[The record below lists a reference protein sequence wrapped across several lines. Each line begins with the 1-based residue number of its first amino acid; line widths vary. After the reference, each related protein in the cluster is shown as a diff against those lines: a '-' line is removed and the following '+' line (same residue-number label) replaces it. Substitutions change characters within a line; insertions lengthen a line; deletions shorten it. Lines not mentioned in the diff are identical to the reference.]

1 MPHHGSF
8 EITTQTSSSSSAT
21 ISPRLAPM
29 EDGEEKVDIL
39 GMLESAVQRSS
50 VPY

>member
-1 MPHHGSF
+1 
-8 EITTQTSSSSSAT
+8 
-21 ISPRLAPM
+21 M